1 MNFDLWVAM
10 FPFGIKN
17 MSKITMPI
25 PMAAPLSAIE
35 IARRAARSENADIGT
50 PDGFAEQGGV
60 PKVLAPASGGADV
73 VVPEKGVEIRAFSPN
88 VRVTLPRMLES
99 DVREQATTQISAKG
113 VEDEP
118 IIASPAD
125 LGRLVRKVRE
135 GRRLSQQEF
144 ADLAGVGRRFLSE
157 LENGKPT
164 LELGKV
170 LKVVNAAGISL
181 FARER

>member
-1 MNFDLWVAM
+1 
-10 FPFGIKN
+10 
-17 MSKITMPI
+17 MSI
-25 PMAAPLSAIE
+25 PTTAPLSAIE
-35 IARRAARSENADIGT
+35 IARRAARSGNADIGT
-50 PDGFAEQGGV
+50 PGGFAEQGGV
-60 PKVLAPASGGADV
+60 PLAPVPGGRDV
-73 VVPEKGVEIRAFSPN
+73 VVPVTGVEIRAFSPD

-99 DVREQATTQISAKG
+99 DGKEPATTQGRAKAA
-113 VEDEP
+113 ETETTT
-118 IIASPAD
+118 IASPAD

-135 GRRLSQQEF
+135 GRGLSQQEF

-170 LKVVNAAGISL
+170 LKVANAAGISL